1 MVRFWCGFGATK
13 KSTFLALWNTTLL
26 PLLQTREPFCH
37 ARQNSLRRGQLLPE
51 LRKEALLLE
60 NTTGTLR
67 KWSISIFADV
77 LSEALLTLISLRNI
91 QRHLALKAS
100 LLFRCPF
107 YTVVG
112 IAEVKHCPDGT
123 YITRTRN
130 ASWILRTCADSAK
143 KRIS

>member
-1 MVRFWCGFGATK
+1 MRFWCNQKEHIPSALEYYAIIPLTNEETFLSGATK
-13 KSTFLALWNTTLL
+13 FTATWPTSARTAE
-26 PLLQTREPFCH
+26 RGSPFRD
-37 ARQNSLRRGQLLPE
+37 A
-51 LRKEALLLE
+51 
-60 NTTGTLR
+60 TVTLR

-100 LLFRCPF
+100 LFLRCPF

-112 IAEVKHCPDGT
+112 IAEVKHCPDGA

>member
-1 MVRFWCGFGATK
+1 MRFWCNQKEHIPSALGYYATIPLTNGETVLSRATK
-13 KSTFLALWNTTLL
+13 FTATWPTSARTAE
-26 PLLQTREPFCH
+26 RGSPFRD
-37 ARQNSLRRGQLLPE
+37 A
-51 LRKEALLLE
+51 
-60 NTTGTLR
+60 TVTLR

-77 LSEALLTLISLRNI
+77 VSEALLTLISLRNI
-91 QRHLALKAS
+91 RRHSTLKKAS

-112 IAEVKHCPDGT
+112 IAEVKHCPDGA

>member
-26 PLLQTREPFCH
+26 SLLQTRKPFCQ

-100 LLFRCPF
+100 LFLRCPF

-112 IAEVKHCPDGT
+112 IAEVKHCPDGA